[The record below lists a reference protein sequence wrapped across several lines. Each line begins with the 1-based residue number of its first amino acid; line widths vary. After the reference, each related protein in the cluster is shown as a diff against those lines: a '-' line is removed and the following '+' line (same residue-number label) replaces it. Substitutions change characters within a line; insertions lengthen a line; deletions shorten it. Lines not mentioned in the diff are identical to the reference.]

1 MYKCQQCVKTY
12 DWPGNLKR
20 QKRNE
25 WRKLPCVIAVTEL
38 GYSMTDTLDAVAVLK
53 AEACALNTD
62 EILEKLFNCRVID
75 NEEKKKLRERNT
87 VYKSTCR
94 VIDNEEKQKLRESI
108 EVYKSTMMCKV
119 CLDKCVGD
127 LFLPCRHLV
136 CCVNCSASLHRCPV
150 CRENIVAVIKTFV

>member
-75 NEEKKKLRERNT
+75 NEEK
-87 VYKSTCR
+87 
-94 VIDNEEKQKLRESI
+94 QKLRESI

-150 CRENIVAVIKTFV
+150 CRENIVATIKTFV

>member
-1 MYKCQQCVKTY
+1 MIVLII
-12 DWPGNLKR
+12 LKR

-38 GYSMTDTLDAVAVLK
+38 GYSTLDAVAVLK
-53 AEACALNTD
+53 AEACALNTN
-62 EILEKLFNCRVID
+62 EILEKLFNCRVTD
-75 NEEKKKLRERNT
+75 KEEKKKLQERNE

-94 VIDNEEKQKLRESI
+94 VIYNDEKQKLRESN
-108 EVYKSTMMCKV
+108 EVFKSTMMCKV
-119 CLDKCVGD
+119 CLDKCVGE

-150 CRENIVAVIKTFV
+150 CREKIVTTIKTFV